1 MKEYRP
7 NLWIVIVMMLA
18 AWGMVGYARQAENRV
33 ITFPI
38 DVNQVPETIA
48 GFWMVEQQELDDLSK
63 QMLTPDA
70 YIVRNYAN
78 AAGYPVNVLVIY
90 GHKKNTFHSPGYCLP
105 GGGWAIQKKDVER
118 LSMTAPDGG
127 EYTAEMNRF
136 LLQKGEQKQAV
147 LYCFIEGGRVTPS
160 IFRHNWYL
168 LQDRLLHRPA
178 MGALLRII
186 VPVADNEE
194 QAAEIARAF
203 ARELVPI
210 VQHQLVG
217 KQLETSA
224 RRSERNR

>member
-1 MKEYRP
+1 MRKDYRP
-7 NLWIVIVMMLA
+7 NYWLIIAMFLL
-18 AWGMVGYARQAENRV
+18 AWGMVVYARQAENRV
-33 ITFPI
+33 VTFPI
-38 DVNQVPETIA
+38 DTNQVPATIA
-48 GFWMVEQQELDDLSK
+48 GFHLVEQQDLDDLSK

-70 YIVRNYAN
+70 YIVRNYAD
-78 AAGYPVNVLVIY
+78 ARGYPVSVLVIY
-90 GHKKNTFHSPGYCLP
+90 GHQKNTFHSPGYCLP
-105 GGGWAIQKKDVER
+105 GGGWAIQKKEVE
-118 LSMTAPDGG
+118 SVPVVAPDGRQY
-127 EYTAEMNRF
+127 EAEMNRF
-136 LLQKGEQKQAV
+136 LLQKNELKQVV

-194 QAAEIARAF
+194 QAAQIARSF

-217 KQLETSA
+217 KQANQTKE
-224 RRSERNR
+224 

>member
-1 MKEYRP
+1 MRKEYRP
-7 NLWIVIVMMLA
+7 NYWIVLA
-18 AWGMVGYARQAENRV
+18 MFLLAWGMVVYARQAENRV
-33 ITFPI
+33 VTFPI
-38 DVNQVPETIA
+38 DTGQVPNILA
-48 GFWMVEQQELDDLSK
+48 GFRMTEQQDLDDLSK

-78 AAGYPVNVLVIY
+78 ESGYPVNVLVIY
-90 GHKKNTFHSPGYCLP
+90 GHQKNTFHSPGYCLP
-105 GGGWAIQKKDVER
+105 GGGWAIQKKEIESVPVV
-118 LSMTAPDGG
+118 APDGRRY
-127 EYTAEMNRF
+127 EAEMNRF
-136 LLQKGEQKQAV
+136 LLQKNEQKQVV

-194 QAAEIARAF
+194 QAAEIARSF

-217 KQLETSA
+217 KQVSESKQ
-224 RRSERNR
+224 RSE

>member
-1 MKEYRP
+1 MRKDYRP
-7 NLWIVIVMMLA
+7 NYVVVIAMFLL
-18 AWGMVGYARQAENRV
+18 AWGMVVYARQAENRV
-33 ITFPI
+33 VTFPI
-38 DVNQVPETIA
+38 DTNQVPSTIA
-48 GFWMVEQQELDDLSK
+48 GFRMVEQQDLDDLSK

-90 GHKKNTFHSPGYCLP
+90 GHRKNTFHSPGYCLP
-105 GGGWAIQKKDVER
+105 GGGWAIQKKEVER
-118 LSMTAPDGG
+118 VPMVAPDGRQY
-127 EYTAEMNRF
+127 EAEMNRF
-136 LLQKGEQKQAV
+136 LLQKNEQKQVV

-194 QAAEIARAF
+194 RASEIARSF

-217 KQLETSA
+217 KQTNDGKQ
-224 RRSERNR
+224 RSE

>member
-1 MKEYRP
+1 MRKEYRP
-7 NLWIVIVMMLA
+7 NYWVVIAMFLL
-18 AWGMVGYARQAENRV
+18 AWGMVVYARQAENRV
-33 ITFPI
+33 VTFPI
-38 DVNQVPETIA
+38 DTNQVPSTLA
-48 GFWMVEQQELDDLSK
+48 GFRMVEEQDLDDLSK

-78 AAGYPVNVLVIY
+78 KAGYPVNVLVIY
-90 GHKKNTFHSPGYCLP
+90 GHQKNTFHSPGYCLP
-105 GGGWAIQKKDVER
+105 GGGWAIQKKEIESIPLV
-118 LSMTAPDGG
+118 APDGRQY
-127 EYTAEMNRF
+127 EAEMNRF
-136 LLQKGEQKQAV
+136 LLQKNEQKQVV
-147 LYCFIEGGRVTPS
+147 LYCFVEGGRVTPS

-194 QAAEIARAF
+194 QAAEVARAI

-217 KQLETSA
+217 KQFGEKRA
-224 RRSERNR
+224 KE